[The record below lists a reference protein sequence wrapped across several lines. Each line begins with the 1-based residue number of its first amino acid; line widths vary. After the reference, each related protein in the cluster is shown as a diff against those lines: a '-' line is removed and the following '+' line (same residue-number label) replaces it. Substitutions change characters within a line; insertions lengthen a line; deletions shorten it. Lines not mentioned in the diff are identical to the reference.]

1 MSSMGNFFHWWA
13 TTVISYVLIM
23 WWATYVINGQLF
35 HSFRWATTVISYVI
49 NYVVGGQ
56 LFHVISYVI
65 NYVVGHLCHQ
75 WATSF
80 IGGPLLSLVM
90 SLIMWWATYVI
101 NGQLL
106 SLVGHYCH

>member
-13 TTVISYVLIM
+13 TTVISYVISYVVDLLCHQ
-23 WWATYVINGQLF
+23 WAT
-35 HSFRWATTVISYVI
+35 SFIGGPLLSLVVI
-49 NYVVGGQ
+49 NYVVD
-56 LFHVISYVI
+56 L
-65 NYVVGHLCHQ
+65 LCHQ

-90 SLIMWWATYVI
+90 SLIMWWTTYVI

>member
-1 MSSMGNFFHWWA
+1 MSS
-13 TTVISYVLIM
+13 S
-23 WWATYVINGQLF
+23 GQLL
-35 HSFRWATTVISYVI
+35 SLVD
-49 NYVVGGQ
+49 
-56 LFHVISYVI
+56 
-65 NYVVGHLCHQ
+65 HLCNQ

-90 SLIMWWATYVI
+90 SLIMRWATYVI